1 MDPIKDAEPTIAE
14 LHVGDD
20 PSAWERLGF
29 HIENSRCLIGAT
41 HVVFTEGRRGI
52 HSWVLRNS
60 LSSQFGPIPTS
71 FTHDPV
77 PEPAIAHPNGS
88 VAFHHVVLMVPEFD
102 MGRAALTDA
111 GVRIEQGQPFGST
124 ENAMLRSAPKM
135 GEIELEL
142 IGPESKDPSRDWELW
157 GLVIAV
163 DDIDAT
169 SELLGDLLGQVKP
182 AVQPHRRIATLKK
195 EAELGV
201 AVAFLSPEETTEVS
215 CIGDS
220 R

>member
-1 MDPIKDAEPTIAE
+1 MASKFVNPTRDTEPTIAE

-29 HIENSRCLIGAT
+29 SINDRRCLVGAT
-41 HVVFTEGRRGI
+41 EVVFSDGPTGI

-60 LSSQFGPIPTS
+60 MPSQFGPIPTT
-71 FTHDPV
+71 FTKKPV
-77 PEPAIAHPNGS
+77 PEPSIVHPNGS
-88 VAFHHVVLMVPEFD
+88 IGFHHVVLMVPEFD
-102 MGRAALTDA
+102 IGKTALTSA
-111 GVRIEQGQPFGST
+111 GVQVEQGRPFGSPGK
-124 ENAMLRSAPKM
+124 AMLRSAPKM
-135 GEIELEL
+135 GDIELEL
-142 IGPESKDPSRDWELW
+142 IGPESEDRSRNWDLW

-201 AVAFLSPEETTEVS
+201 AVAFLGPKECLE
-215 CIGDS
+215 
-220 R
+220 

>member
-1 MDPIKDAEPTIAE
+1 MNPTRDIGPTIAE

-29 HIENSRCLIGAT
+29 CINENRSLIGRT
-41 HVVFTEGRRGI
+41 EVVFSDGPKGI

-60 LSSQFGPIPTS
+60 MPSQFGPIPTT
-71 FTHDPV
+71 FTENPV
-77 PEPAIAHPNGS
+77 PNPSIAHPNGS
-88 VAFHHVVLMVPEFD
+88 IGFHHVVLMVPAFD
-102 MGRAALTDA
+102 LGKTALSNA
-111 GVRIEQGQPFGST
+111 GVHVEQGRPFGST
-124 ENAMLRSAPKM
+124 EKAMLRSAPKM
-135 GEIELEL
+135 GDIELEL
-142 IGPESKDPSRDWELW
+142 IGPESEDRSRHWQLW

-163 DDIDAT
+163 DDIDET

-201 AVAFLSPEETTEVS
+201 AVAFLGPKESFE
-215 CIGDS
+215 
-220 R
+220 